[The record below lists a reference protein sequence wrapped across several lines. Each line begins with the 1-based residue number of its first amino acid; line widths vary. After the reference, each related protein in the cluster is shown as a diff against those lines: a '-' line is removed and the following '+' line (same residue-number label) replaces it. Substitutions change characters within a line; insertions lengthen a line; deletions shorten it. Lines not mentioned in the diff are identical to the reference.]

1 MGKLITV
8 RRMSLL
14 KVTVPH
20 PMFRMWSRFVV
31 IRRHLPPPPVAV
43 PQTHPR
49 APHADHAQ
57 NCIRYRTAATPPPS
71 APCHSRAAALRG
83 GASGAASAP
92 AAAATLLLRALH
104 PARSGLH
111 PASAERIRSRSGDL
125 SKAQD
130 AHRARGAVAAHR
142 IARPGSLSAASCSGS
157 RSRHAHRPVR
167 HAQSQ
172 HSALVRGLWRRLSTR
187 AAIAG
192 DVRRLLGAK
201 QLCHHSCAR
210 QQHDVGRPAT
220 FPGRSDYIFGRSWPV
235 GTLREQR
242 AHCAASA
249 CRIDQIRGGSD

>member
-1 MGKLITV
+1 MPFSEAWVANNDLFPTLASYNMGKLITV

-104 PARSGLH
+104 AARSGLH

-130 AHRARGAVAAHR
+130 AHRARGAVAAH
-142 IARPGSLSAASCSGS
+142 ALLAPAAS
-157 RSRHAHRPVR
+157 P
-167 HAQSQ
+167 
-172 HSALVRGLWRRLSTR
+172 
-187 AAIAG
+187 
-192 DVRRLLGAK
+192 
-201 QLCHHSCAR
+201 
-210 QQHDVGRPAT
+210 
-220 FPGRSDYIFGRSWPV
+220 
-235 GTLREQR
+235 QR
-242 AHCAASA
+242 AVPAAA
-249 CRIDQIRGGSD
+249 AATPTAPSDTPSPSTAPSSVVFGDA